1 LPTLSIKKQWSDNL
15 DILII
20 DMPPGTGDIHLSI
33 SQTIQ
38 VSGAIIVSTPQKV
51 ALADAKKGVKMFEKV
66 QIPVFGL
73 VENMAAFSCPKC
85 NEVTHI
91 FGQKSDLIE
100 GIPTLGSVPLEA
112 EIMRSSDNGAPIFI
126 TNPDSNAAKIY
137 KNIAEQILNAM

>member
-1 LPTLSIKKQWSDNL
+1 
-15 DILII
+15 
-20 DMPPGTGDIHLSI
+20 MPPGTGDILHLSI

-66 QIPVFGL
+66 QIPVIGL

-100 GIPTLGSVPLEA
+100 GIPTLGLRLRLKLCEVRMMELRFSLQ
-112 EIMRSSDNGAPIFI
+112 IRIRMRQRFI
-126 TNPDSNAAKIY
+126 KILLS
-137 KNIAEQILNAM
+137 KF